1 MHSDTRNAN
10 GSGDAG
16 TQARR
21 SVAVPRWRANLDREF
36 DVERAA
42 LAVIAAIVAVAL
54 LGVATAVA
62 GPANVELALTA
73 DTRAASAVEAA
84 RG

>member
-1 MHSDTRNAN
+1 M
-10 GSGDAG
+10 
-16 TQARR
+16 
-21 SVAVPRWRANLDREF
+21 
-36 DVERAA
+36 ERAA
-42 LAVIAAIVAVAL
+42 LAAIAAIVAVAL

-84 RG
+84 RD